1 MSNIGTKFILAQRFV
16 FDPNSNSLVDQMS
29 DGEVVR
35 LGSNESRILLMLSER
50 PNEVITRNEL
60 HEYVWRDQGFEVDD
74 SSLTQA
80 VSTLRKMLKDST
92 KSPEFVKTVP
102 KRGYQFIATVERS
115 APLSSNDQP
124 VAAEITENDVEPI
137 LTFATPAATEETIT
151 ETVESEPIA
160 KVQET
165 KVELEPATAPVTAPA
180 KNTNKWLTFWLLL
193 TAFIM
198 PILVLTFT
206 NPAES
211 EFKTLAEIDGVKVQS
226 PINHPDLSSWL
237 PAIEKCVLRYNTN
250 HTGMLKPTE
259 VIATGGQTNNLA
271 LNYIHPQEY
280 SSENV
285 TLRIYANQSDVND
298 ICNGGQ

>member
-124 VAAEITENDVEPI
+124 VAAEIAENDVEPI
-137 LTFATPAATEETIT
+137 LTFATPAATEDAIT
-151 ETVESEPIA
+151 ETVEPEPIA
-160 KVQET
+160 KVQEN
-165 KVELEPATAPVTAPA
+165 KVEVEPATAPVVAQT
-180 KNTNKWLTFWLLL
+180 KSTNKWLTFWLLL
-193 TAFIM
+193 AAFIM

-211 EFKTLAEIDGVKVQS
+211 EFKTLAEVDGVKVQS
-226 PINHPDLSSWL
+226 PVNHPDLSSWL

-271 LNYIHPQEY
+271 LNYIHPQDY

-285 TLRIYANQSDVND
+285 TLRIYANQSDLND